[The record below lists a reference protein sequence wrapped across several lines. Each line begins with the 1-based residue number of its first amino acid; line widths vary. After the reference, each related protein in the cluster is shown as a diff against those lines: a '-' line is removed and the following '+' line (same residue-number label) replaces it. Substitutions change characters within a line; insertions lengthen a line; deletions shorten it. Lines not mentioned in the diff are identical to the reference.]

1 MKLFLPA
8 LLVLTTLTT
17 FADVLPATTTTT
29 ATTDAGHVMVTKKDM
44 KWGPAPASLPPGA
57 QAAVIDGDPMKA
69 GEFTMRIKLPANYKI
84 PPHSHPA
91 DEHVTVIE
99 GSFSMGLGEKFDAKA
114 AHVLKTGDYARMTMG
129 TKHYA
134 MTGASPAVVQLHG
147 NGPWGITYVNAADD
161 PRGTM
166 KK

>member
-1 MKLFLPA
+1 MKVFVPVLIL
-8 LLVLTTLTT
+8 LTTLMT
-17 FADVLPATTTTT
+17 FADALPT
-29 ATTDAGHVMVTKKDM
+29 ATTENGHVMVSKKDM

-57 QAAVIDGDPMKA
+57 QAAVIDGDPTKA

-91 DEHVTVIE
+91 DEHITVIE

-114 AHVLKTGDYARMTMG
+114 THVLKTGDYARMTMG
-129 TKHYA
+129 TKHFA
-134 MTGASPAVVQLHG
+134 MTKSPAVVQLHG
-147 NGPWGITYVNAADD
+147 NGPWGITYVNPADD
-161 PRGTM
+161 PREAV